1 MTLLWALALMITTW
15 RVTRILV
22 VENFPPTRAVR
33 DWVLDTF
40 GVFDE
45 SGAVVRGWRW
55 GGLGYTIAYLWTC
68 QWCMSVWVGAL
79 VYAAWWWL
87 GPTVMLPVVVVAA
100 ASGLSGLISI
110 IDDVAGEAEGALKR
124 WRT

>member
-22 VENFPPTRAVR
+22 VENLPPVHALR

-40 GVFDE
+40 GTFNDAFE
-45 SGAVVRGWRW
+45 ITGGKRW
-55 GGLGYTIAYLWTC
+55 GVLGYTLAYLWTC
-68 QWCMSVWVGAL
+68 QWCMSVWVGAG
-79 VYAAWWWL
+79 VYAAWWLW
-87 GPTVMLPVVVVAA
+87 GPAVMLPVVVVAA
-100 ASGLSGLISI
+100 ASGLTGLISI
-110 IDDVAGEAEGALKR
+110 VDDVAGEAEGALKR